1 MKIKYSFA
9 VFLYAYLNQIDLSLD
24 RSRWEPLDN
33 LRDFYRSQIS
43 PKKVAN
49 YLIDKL
55 GLNVE
60 KLNYL
65 IFIDEE
71 SLWEKIKDSLLSF
84 LKRDIVLDE
93 DKVYYLCQKLLILD
107 GFLENGEQEH
117 RLEIEKLRIE
127 FSKLNYDTIMFNL
140 VKQDRLKAHNI
151 EHFLQNETLRTIK
164 ICEFNKGYF

>member
-1 MKIKYSFA
+1 MKIKYSFV

-24 RSRWEPLDN
+24 RSRWEPIDN

-71 SLWEKIKDSLLSF
+71 SLWNKIKDSLLSTF
-84 LKRDIVLDE
+84 KKDVILDE
-93 DKVYYLCQKLLILD
+93 DKVYFLCQKLLLLDNILAD
-107 GFLENGEQEH
+107 GEQVH

-127 FSKLNYDTIMFNL
+127 FSKLNYGTIKFKL
-140 VKQDRLKAHNI
+140 ASKDRLKANNI
-151 EHFLQNETLRTIK
+151 EHFLQNERLSTIK

>member
-1 MKIKYSFA
+1 MKIKYSFV

-24 RSRWEPLDN
+24 RSRWESIDK
-33 LRDFYRSQIS
+33 LRDFYSTQIS

-55 GLNVE
+55 GLNVG

-65 IFIDEE
+65 FFINEE
-71 SLWEKIKDSLLSF
+71 SMWDKIKDSLLSS
-84 LKRDIVLDE
+84 LKRDVILED
-93 DKVYYLCQKLLILD
+93 DKVYFLCQKLLLLD
-107 GFLENGEQEH
+107 NFLENSEQVH

-127 FSKLNYDTIMFNL
+127 FSKLNYGTIKFKL
-140 VKQDRLKAHNI
+140 AKKDRFKANNI

>member
-43 PKKVAN
+43 PKTVAN

-65 IFIDEE
+65 IFIEEE
-71 SLWEKIKDSLLSF
+71 SL
-84 LKRDIVLDE
+84 
-93 DKVYYLCQKLLILD
+93 
-107 GFLENGEQEH
+107 
-117 RLEIEKLRIE
+117 
-127 FSKLNYDTIMFNL
+127 
-140 VKQDRLKAHNI
+140 
-151 EHFLQNETLRTIK
+151 
-164 ICEFNKGYF
+164 

>member
-1 MKIKYSFA
+1 MGGTGNPGRIVTGGAPLDLQGTKPVFIKNWWKWSFA

-49 YLIDKL
+49 YLIDKF
-55 GLNVE
+55 GLNIE

-71 SLWEKIKDSLLSF
+71 SLWEKIKDSLLSG
-84 LKRDIVLDE
+84 L
-93 DKVYYLCQKLLILD
+93 
-107 GFLENGEQEH
+107 GG
-117 RLEIEKLRIE
+117 
-127 FSKLNYDTIMFNL
+127 NL
-140 VKQDRLKAHNI
+140 ARLKSI
-151 EHFLQNETLRTIK
+151 MP
-164 ICEFNKGYF
+164 

>member
-84 LKRDIVLDE
+84 LKRDIILDE

-107 GFLENGEQEH
+107 GFLENGEEVH
-117 RLEIEKLRIE
+117 KLEIEKLRVE
-127 FSKLNYDTIMFNL
+127 FSKLNYGTIMFKL
-140 VKQDRLKAHNI
+140 VKKDRLRANNI
-151 EHFLQNETLRTIK
+151 EHFLQNETLSTIK

>member
-9 VFLYAYLNQIDLSLD
+9 VFLYTYLNQIDLSLN

-49 YLIDKL
+49 YLINKL

-71 SLWEKIKDSLLSF
+71 SLWEKIKDSLLSD
-84 LKRDIVLDE
+84 LGV
-93 DKVYYLCQKLLILD
+93 
-107 GFLENGEQEH
+107 
-117 RLEIEKLRIE
+117 
-127 FSKLNYDTIMFNL
+127 NL
-140 VKQDRLKAHNI
+140 ARLKSI
-151 EHFLQNETLRTIK
+151 MP
-164 ICEFNKGYF
+164 

>member
-24 RSRWEPLDN
+24 RSMWEPLDN

-84 LKRDIVLDE
+84 LKR
-93 DKVYYLCQKLLILD
+93 YCF
-107 GFLENGEQEH
+107 G
-117 RLEIEKLRIE
+117 
-127 FSKLNYDTIMFNL
+127 
-140 VKQDRLKAHNI
+140 
-151 EHFLQNETLRTIK
+151 
-164 ICEFNKGYF
+164 

>member
-1 MKIKYSFA
+1 MKINYSFA
-9 VFLYAYLNQIDLSLD
+9 VFLYAYLNQINLSLD

-71 SLWEKIKDSLLSF
+71 SLWEKIKDSLLSS
-84 LKRDIVLDE
+84 LKRDIILDE

-107 GFLENGEQEH
+107 DFLENGEQVH

-127 FSKLNYDTIMFNL
+127 FSTLNYGTIMFKL
-140 VKQDRLKAHNI
+140 VKKDRLRANSI